1 MFICIGKDVTYDG
14 VNNSCFS
21 NTSEQPWIKKKKK
34 IRTTALIHESTFNRD
49 HACIVHEIIL
59 ILQGMTPLMHAC
71 IGPIATFEGSL
82 GDRTSTIWYLLDQGA
97 DIAIRNKI
105 GETALHVAIRKGLC
119 HCVCMCG
126 CVLFVTEFLKKCVIN
141 VQLHSSWICQLFGQ
155 EDAKASFSFVVLLFS

>member
-1 MFICIGKDVTYDG
+1 
-14 VNNSCFS
+14 
-21 NTSEQPWIKKKKK
+21 
-34 IRTTALIHESTFNRD
+34 
-49 HACIVHEIIL
+49 
-59 ILQGMTPLMHAC
+59 MTPLMHAC
-71 IGPIATFEGSL
+71 VGPIATFEGSL

-155 EDAKASFSFVVLLFS
+155 EDAKASFSFPCCFVIFLKPVLVSGGRGGGLKFYYCQPK